1 MISVTLIENTN
12 DMARGGIRKGAGR
25 KLNSNKFG
33 EQTIPVRI
41 PKSLVPKVKEL
52 LMKVDKIQ
60 LGSTLSSIREALDW
74 QSLDLPSMPLPLFSN
89 KVSAG
94 FPSPADD
101 HLETK
106 LDLNQHLV
114 QHPAATFFVRVS
126 GDSMIGAGIHDGDVL
141 VVDRSLV
148 CKDSCIVIAV
158 VDGELTVK
166 RFFQRGNEVVLMAEN
181 PKYPDIVV
189 NQEMDFRVWGIV
201 TTVIH
206 KV

>member
-1 MISVTLIENTN
+1 MT
-12 DMARGGIRKGAGR
+12 RGGIRKGAGR
-25 KLNSNKFG
+25 KPNSGKFG
-33 EQTIPVRI
+33 EQTGLVRV
-41 PKSLVPKVKEL
+41 PKSLIPHVKEA
-52 LMKVDKIQ
+52 LMNVEKVR
-60 LGSTLSSIREALDW
+60 LGSALSSIKAAFDW
-74 QSLDLPSMPLPLFSN
+74 QSFDLPSVALPMFSN

-101 HLETK
+101 HMDMK

-126 GDSMIGAGIHDGDVL
+126 GDSMIGAGIYDGDIL
-141 VVDRSLV
+141 VVDRSLI
-148 CKDSCIVIAV
+148 CRDGGIVIAV

-166 RFFQRGNEVVLMAEN
+166 RFFTRGKEVLLKAEN
-181 PKYPDIVV
+181 PKYPDIIVSH
-189 NQEMDFRVWGIV
+189 EMDFRIWGIV

>member
-1 MISVTLIENTN
+1 MT
-12 DMARGGIRKGAGR
+12 RGGIRKGAGR
-25 KLNSNKFG
+25 KLNSSKFG

-41 PKSLVPKVKEL
+41 PKSLVPKIKEL
-52 LMKVDKIQ
+52 LMKADKIQ
-60 LGSTLSSIREALDW
+60 LGSTLSSIREAFDW
-74 QSLDLPSMPLPLFSN
+74 QSLDLPLMTLPLFSN

-126 GDSMIGAGIHDGDVL
+126 GDSMIGASIHDGDVL

-148 CKDSCIVIAV
+148 CKDGCIAIAV

-166 RFFQRGNEVVLMAEN
+166 RFFLRGNEVVLMAEN
-181 PKYPDIVV
+181 PKYPDIAVT
-189 NQEMDFRVWGIV
+189 QDMDFRVWGVV

>member
-1 MISVTLIENTN
+1 
-12 DMARGGIRKGAGR
+12 MARGGVRKGAGR
-25 KLNSNKFG
+25 KPNSGKFG
-33 EQTIPVRI
+33 EQTGLVRV
-41 PKSLVPKVKEL
+41 PKSLIPHIKEALMNIEKVR
-52 LMKVDKIQ
+52 
-60 LGSTLSSIREALDW
+60 LGSTLSSIKAAFDW
-74 QSLDLPSMPLPLFSN
+74 QSLDLPSVALPMFSN

-101 HLETK
+101 HMDMK

-126 GDSMIGAGIHDGDVL
+126 GDSMIGAGIYDGDIL
-141 VVDRSLV
+141 VVDRSLTCRDNV
-148 CKDSCIVIAV
+148 IAIAV

-166 RFFQRGNEVVLMAEN
+166 RFFTRGNEVVLKAEN
-181 PKYPDIVV
+181 PKYPDITVT
-189 NQEMDFRVWGIV
+189 QEMDFRIWGIV

>member
-1 MISVTLIENTN
+1 MNVE
-12 DMARGGIRKGAGR
+12 K
-25 KLNSNKFG
+25 
-33 EQTIPVRI
+33 VR
-41 PKSLVPKVKEL
+41 
-52 LMKVDKIQ
+52 
-60 LGSTLSSIREALDW
+60 LGSALSSIKAAFDW
-74 QSLDLPSMPLPLFSN
+74 QSFDLPSVALPMFSN

-101 HLETK
+101 HMDMK

-126 GDSMIGAGIHDGDVL
+126 GDSMIGAGIYDGDIL
-141 VVDRSLV
+141 VVDRSLI
-148 CKDSCIVIAV
+148 CRDGGIVIAV

-166 RFFQRGNEVVLMAEN
+166 RFFTRGKEVLLKAEN
-181 PKYPDIVV
+181 PKYPDIIVSH
-189 NQEMDFRVWGIV
+189 EMDFRIWGIV

>member
-1 MISVTLIENTN
+1 
-12 DMARGGIRKGAGR
+12 MARGGVRKGAGR
-25 KLNSNKFG
+25 KPNSGKFG
-33 EQTIPVRI
+33 EQTGLVRV
-41 PKSLVPKVKEL
+41 PKSLIPRVKEV
-52 LMKVDKIQ
+52 LMEAEKIC
-60 LGSTLSSIREALDW
+60 LGSTLSSIKAAFDW
-74 QSLDLPSMPLPLFSN
+74 QNLDLPSVALPMFSN

-101 HLETK
+101 HMEMK

-126 GDSMIGAGIHDGDVL
+126 GDSMIGAGIYDGDVL
-141 VVDRSLV
+141 VVDRSLT
-148 CKDSCIVIAV
+148 CKDGCIAIAV

-166 RFFQRGNEVVLMAEN
+166 RFYTRDNKVVLKAEN
-181 PKYPDIVV
+181 PKYPEIIVT
-189 NQEMDFRVWGIV
+189 QEMDFRIWGVV

>member
-1 MISVTLIENTN
+1 MT
-12 DMARGGIRKGAGR
+12 RGGIRKGAGR
-25 KLNSNKFG
+25 KPNSNKFG

-52 LMKVDKIQ
+52 LMNTDKIR
-60 LGSTLSSIREALDW
+60 LGTAISSIREAFDW

-89 KVSAG
+89 TVSAG

-101 HLETK
+101 HLEMK
-106 LDLNQHLV
+106 LDLNHHLV

-126 GDSMIGAGIHDGDVL
+126 GDSMIGAGVHDGDVL
-141 VVDRSLV
+141 VVDRSLA
-148 CKDSCIVIAV
+148 CRDGSIVIAV

-166 RFFQRGNEVVLMAEN
+166 RFFPKSDGGVLIAEN
-181 PKYPDIVV
+181 PKYPDIVITP
-189 NQEMDFRVWGIV
+189 EMDFRIWGVV

>member
-1 MISVTLIENTN
+1 MVMMT
-12 DMARGGIRKGAGR
+12 RGGYRKGAGR
-25 KLNSNKFG
+25 KLNSSKFG

-41 PKSLVPKVKEL
+41 PKSLVQKVKEL
-52 LMKVDKIQ
+52 LMNVNKIH
-60 LGSTLSSIREALDW
+60 LGPAIAGVYESFDW
-74 QSLDLPSMPLPLFSN
+74 QSLNLPSMSLPLFSS

-114 QHPAATFFVRVS
+114 QHPAATFFVRVT
-126 GDSMIGAGIHDGDVL
+126 GDSMIGAGIHDADIL
-141 VVDRSLV
+141 VVDRSLI
-148 CKDSCIVIAV
+148 CKDGCIVIAV

-166 RFFQRGNEVVLMAEN
+166 RFFHRGNEVVLMAEN

-189 NQEMDFRVWGIV
+189 TKEMDFRVWGIV